1 MPQLD
6 GVLVVKI
13 DAAQDEDAFKAVAV
27 LTKEY
32 GIDHLDVV
40 IANAAMGED
49 GSPARTLPS
58 SVLLEHLHVNAL
70 DPKFVVLSS
79 TRGRLGKPWHKEGMM
94 TYGTSKAALNYIAR
108 AIHLEEPRIVS
119 FPIDP
124 RFVYTDMGQRAAGL
138 LGRAPPQTVEY
149 TAPKLV
155 ELVEKATKEETS
167 GNWWML

>member
-32 GIDHLDVV
+32 GIDHLDV
-40 IANAAMGED
+40 AKR
-49 GSPARTLPS
+49 SLLLS
-58 SVLLEHLHVNAL
+58 SA